1 MNERLSEAKA
11 EPEKTFTSQLKI
23 FDISVQP
30 SNPDRPLRSRVA
42 SYHVCMRANAIVS
55 LDNKPRF
62 NPGLPISPFQ
72 PSTPQNVTD
81 HNGITWTGPVVT
93 GRIDLKFAHY
103 QNALTAA
110 RPQPYAGRPL
120 NSDPVLDAHIPSR
133 SND

>member
-11 EPEKTFTSQLKI
+11 EPEKTFTSRLKI
-23 FDISVQP
+23 FDLSVQQ
-30 SNPDRPLRSRVA
+30 SNPDRPLRSTVA

-81 HNGITWTGPVVT
+81 PNGITWTGPVIT
-93 GRIDLKFAHY
+93 GQIDLQFAHY
-103 QNALTAA
+103 KDTRTVA
-110 RPQPYAGRPL
+110 RPQPHAGRPL
-120 NSDPVLDAHIPSR
+120 KSDPVLDAHIPNLNR
-133 SND
+133 